1 MLRLFDPKIRKYKGI
16 RAMGVPLMTGVGK
29 TLPRDLILQAAKD
42 LRMLGKDGKTI
53 RMDAKDE
60 VDFLMDRAIHDIPW
74 PEERWI
80 ERICS
85 RSIEGYAPREQAMLR
100 AQSQAYF
107 SLYEIAALEA
117 RGLRLRDLFDGR
129 ETQLIDLGLAATAQK
144 GGLLATRVVALE
156 DLCFTSGVG
165 MPFPA
170 RDKEKLVGNFTA
182 LFEKK
187 KGEMTWERMMRRY
200 APYFF
205 IQYKKGNQGI
215 EFARVPAR

>member
-1 MLRLFDPKIRKYKGI
+1 
-16 RAMGVPLMTGVGK
+16 
-29 TLPRDLILQAAKD
+29 
-42 LRMLGKDGKTI
+42 
-53 RMDAKDE
+53 
-60 VDFLMDRAIHDIPW
+60 
-74 PEERWI
+74 
-80 ERICS
+80 
-85 RSIEGYAPREQAMLR
+85 
-100 AQSQAYF
+100 
-107 SLYEIAALEA
+107 
-117 RGLRLRDLFDGR
+117 
-129 ETQLIDLGLAATAQK
+129 
-144 GGLLATRVVALE
+144 
-156 DLCFTSGVG
+156 